1 MNWRR
6 GPMEVPGNNTRVKW
20 NRRSK

>member
-6 GPMEVPGNNTRVKW
+6 GLMEVPGNNTRVKW